1 MSRLSKS
8 PDHDATISRSES
20 DDDVVAVVF
29 VSRTSLEK
37 SDCTCFCEWH
47 EQSRINDKR
56 TKVRIIPKS

>member
-8 PDHDATISRSES
+8 QDHDNTTSRSDC
-20 DDDVVAVVF
+20 DDKVVAVVP
-29 VSRTSLEK
+29 VSRTSSEK
-37 SDCTCFCEWH
+37 SVCTCFCEWH

>member
-29 VSRTSLEK
+29 VSRTSSEK

-47 EQSRINDKR
+47 EQSKINEIKV
-56 TKVRIIPKS
+56 KVRIIPKS